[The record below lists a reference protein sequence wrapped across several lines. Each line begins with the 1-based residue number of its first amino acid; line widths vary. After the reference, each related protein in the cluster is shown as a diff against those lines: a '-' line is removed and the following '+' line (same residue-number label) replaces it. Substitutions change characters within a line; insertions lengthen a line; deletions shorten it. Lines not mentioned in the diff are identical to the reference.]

1 MDSVPAGPPWVI
13 NGKRYSLWP
22 KFVLQK
28 KQWIGGTLKDYSAN
42 ADTKITDIRFEP
54 NGTDSAMFTICGE
67 EFECSAD
74 IHYLAI
80 DPQLGARLGEG
91 WIGFSSSFGLQFAIK
106 EKDPA

>member
-1 MDSVPAGPPWVI
+1 MDPNAGGPPWVI

-22 KFVLQK
+22 KFALQK

-67 EFECSAD
+67 DFDCAAD
-74 IHYLAI
+74 VHYLAVDARI
-80 DPQLGARLGEG
+80 GERLGKG
-91 WIGFSSSFGLQFAIK
+91 WLGFSTTFGHEFAIK
-106 EKDPA
+106 EKDPV